1 MQSCGKFT
9 WYGQSCDLNVD
20 IHPLQDLAK
29 VMNSEFGND
38 DHDHNRERGS
48 LCHISSGGSVEGTMG

>member
-1 MQSCGKFT
+1 MVWSKL
-9 WYGQSCDLNVD
+9 DLNVD

-38 DHDHNRERGS
+38 DHDHNRESGS

>member
-1 MQSCGKFT
+1 MVWSKL
-9 WYGQSCDLNVD
+9 DLNVD

-29 VMNSEFGND
+29 VLSSEFGND

-48 LCHISSGGSVEGTMG
+48 LCNISSGGSVEGPMG